1 MADASSGVSGS
12 SQNSSASAQ
21 QSQAANEAAEAQ
33 RAAEAA
39 AAAAAV
45 NATPT
50 PALTTVEAA
59 PVDLSVPMSALS
71 QLNAMQ
77 VNTPALDFSSLT
89 TLGGVPTN
97 ATYADVALSA
107 LATPT
112 TPTVE
117 EFNAFSP
124 TFSIDGFNAAD
135 IANTDISNV
144 GVNLGLNYTG
154 SLDATMNARFGLD
167 PANVTVSGSIGYS
180 NDLSSFN
187 LSATAGPF
195 GPESTPNYG
204 ATVKGSLDL
213 GNLNA
218 FDFSGTA
225 NFNAQGFQNGNVSLG
240 LTRDFSENLSG
251 YARGTVG
258 FGRDGV
264 SNVTGET
271 GLNYNQGGTSLGL
284 TGRGS
289 VDTNTGAFTGYVGAR
304 VGIRF

>member
-112 TPTVE
+112 TTVE

-124 TFSIDGFNAAD
+124 AFSIDGFNAAD

-144 GVNLGLNYTG
+144 GINLGLSYTG

-195 GPESTPNYG
+195 GSAAQPNYG

-271 GLNYNQGGTSLGL
+271 GLNFNQGGTSLGL

>member
-112 TPTVE
+112 TTVE

-124 TFSIDGFNAAD
+124 AFSIDGFNAAD

-144 GVNLGLNYTG
+144 GINLGLSYTG

-195 GPESTPNYG
+195 GSAAQPNYG

>member
-59 PVDLSVPMSALS
+59 SVDLSVPMSALS

-89 TLGGVPTN
+89 TLGGVPTS
-97 ATYADVALSA
+97 ATYADVALST

-112 TPTVE
+112 TTVE

-124 TFSIDGFNAAD
+124 AFSIDGFNAAD

-144 GVNLGLNYTG
+144 GINLGLSYTG

-195 GPESTPNYG
+195 GSAAQPNYG

-251 YARGTVG
+251 YARGAVG

-289 VDTNTGAFTGYVGAR
+289 VDTNTGAFTGYVGGR
-304 VGIRF
+304 VGIKF